1 MVNSGTTTGEGTI
14 PSPAA
19 AAAEIQARVVGLKI
33 PVRDH
38 PNGPVT
44 RARLRRTFSVIA
56 CGWALGLV
64 LLLASGRVALEAF
77 GLGLLLPGGG
87 FAYTADPALAAALFA
102 FGLALVIYWAFGP
115 VLLPPAVWIGTA
127 ALSVLRVDEEQL
139 APPKHVAHPPQR
151 DQQRREDQRVDRVR
165 PLGRHRSDIEVANDR
180 RNRDVHNRRVDDDHR
195 NAEGDERHRIPAA
208 AVRGDG
214 GRLWHRRGDANHCS
228 HHAILRA

>member
-1 MVNSGTTTGEGTI
+1 MNSGTTTADATI

-165 PLGRHRSDIEVANDR
+165 PLGIATFTIVASTMIIETPRAMNGIAYQRRRSGVMVVGSGIGV
-180 RNRDVHNRRVDDDHR
+180 
-195 NAEGDERHRIPAA
+195 GMLITAA
-208 AVRGDG
+208 TMPFFAHEPD
-214 GRLWHRRGDANHCS
+214 L
-228 HHAILRA
+228 